1 MRNTWQS
8 LVKKM
13 KAIGETQEGLAEKL
27 NVTQG
32 SIAYCLLLIGYL
44 AGENLI

>member
-8 LVKKM
+8 LVKKKM

-27 NVTQG
+27 LPKAV
-32 SIAYCLLLIGYL
+32 LLIGYL